1 MARRRFRL
9 PPIIA
14 SIGEALAPTFAKA
27 LYSGVD
33 SVLEDVEGVVGEVDK
48 RIRGGRSKLGELG
61 VKRRPRKIKKP
72 VTKKPP
78 KTKKSKKQPR
88 VVEAPPQEEE

>member
-14 SIGEALAPTFAKA
+14 SIGEALVPTFAKA

-61 VKRRPRKIKKP
+61 VKRRPRKIKK
-72 VTKKPP
+72 KSSKPP
-78 KTKKSKKQPR
+78 KSKKKPR
-88 VVEAPPQEEE
+88 VVEAPQEEE